1 MLSVNATVTESKP
14 GSIKKLIEKMKRFSE
29 KGVVAGFP
37 RGQLN
42 TPHYEPEKPEDGP
55 GLSIIDVAIINNFG
69 INVPRRDFMTPST
82 KKWKK
87 FFDESLDKI
96 KKELENE
103 TVDVDKFLNLMG
115 QKGADIISQEIIA
128 LRTPPNSPVTIARK
142 KSSNP
147 LVDSGDMARST
158 TWQIRGNN
166 E

>member
-1 MLSVNATVTESKP
+1 MLSVNATTTESNP
-14 GSIKKLIEKMKRFSE
+14 GMLKKLLDKMSKFAE

-55 GLSIIDVAIINNFG
+55 GLSIIDVAIKNNFG
-69 INVPRRDFMTPST
+69 IGVPRRDFMTPAT

-87 FFDESLDKI
+87 FFDESLIKI
-96 KKELENE
+96 KKELESE
-103 TVDVDKFLNLMG
+103 TVDVDKFLNMMG

-142 KSSNP
+142 GSSNP
-147 LVDSGDMARST
+147 LVDSGDMSRST
-158 TWQIRGNN
+158 TWQIREGK